1 MIDSRKPKHLYKR
14 FHRTAEVSHG
24 TEIFRC
30 FCTAPR
36 DVVWTFRHWN
46 IFGSLP
52 IASSV
57 LPLWLEFVQ
66 NYQLG
71 WHLLKQQ
78 FLHVDPTECFSKGTT
93 IGEVRGVRSG
103 WGQKGGMSSGV
114 LSKELLM
121 CQLRV
126 TAAVWTRGCPCWCNV
141 VALGALRVSEP
152 FHMLRLCKRLFQREK
167 HQNESPGGI
176 TSKLISTVLELFL
189 MWGVSLNHLLNFF
202 SAEVAYS

>member
-1 MIDSRKPKHLYKR
+1 MGLK
-14 FHRTAEVSHG
+14 
-24 TEIFRC
+24 C
-30 FCTAPR
+30 FGA
-36 DVVWTFRHWN
+36 F
-46 IFGSLP
+46 
-52 IASSV
+52 V
-57 LPLWLEFVQ
+57 LPPEMMSGPSGIGISLAVCPSLHLFYLFDLKFVQ

-78 FLHVDPTECFSKGTT
+78 FLHVDPTECFSTGAT

-114 LSKELLM
+114 LSKELLK

-152 FHMLRLCKRLFQREK
+152 FHMLRLCKRLFRREK
-167 HQNESPGGI
+167 HQNGSPGGI
-176 TSKLISTVLELFL
+176 TSKLISAVLELFL

-202 SAEVAYS
+202 LQK